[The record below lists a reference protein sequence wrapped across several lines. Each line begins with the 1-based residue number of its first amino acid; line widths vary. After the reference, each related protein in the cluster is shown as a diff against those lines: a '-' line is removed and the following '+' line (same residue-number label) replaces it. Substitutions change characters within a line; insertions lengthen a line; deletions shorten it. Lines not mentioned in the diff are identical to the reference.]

1 MSWVNIHDLHRGCH
15 LQLSSTILLQL
26 CLASFLCWA
35 SVFDYQVDGCLS
47 VFFGYCPI
55 FHSWSVEIEEKGRDP
70 EGYGFLKFHERFICS
85 TLATKSWR
93 LLAFWILFFVPQCF
107 LFLCVCWCVHLFSE
121 WVRYYGCVNL
131 SLLRWHV
138 SWMRRVSFIH
148 GFTIRTKL
156 LGWFVVIVIVCWVFF
171 FFLFCMVAFTSNFQ
185 GKPLLSAEWM
195 RQYVVAFP
203 FPFAN
208 VCLFTCWTYVLDSSY
223 SASTL
228 TLWAGCV
235 HVAFSCEHAAN
246 IITWLMHVP

>member
-1 MSWVNIHDLHRGCH
+1 M
-15 LQLSSTILLQL
+15 
-26 CLASFLCWA
+26 
-35 SVFDYQVDGCLS
+35 
-47 VFFGYCPI
+47 
-55 FHSWSVEIEEKGRDP
+55 
-70 EGYGFLKFHERFICS
+70 
-85 TLATKSWR
+85 
-93 LLAFWILFFVPQCF
+93 LAFACILNFVLRATVFSFSVRVLMCSFIFRMSAVLWLRQSFIASMTCVLDAACF
-107 LFLCVCWCVHLFSE
+107 IHPWFYHTNKIVGLICGY
-121 WVRYYGCVNL
+121 RY
-131 SLLRWHV
+131 SLL
-138 SWMRRVSFIH
+138 SF
-148 GFTIRTKL
+148 
-156 LGWFVVIVIVCWVFF
+156 FF

-185 GKPLLSAEWM
+185 GKPLLSEEWM